1 MILVCPNCATRYI
14 VPDEAIGVNGRQVR
28 CASCKHSWF
37 QQGAALPLRE
47 EGIPPTP
54 PPPAAAAPVA
64 RDERRDAGEEVPV
77 AAPSAAVAPSPAP
90 APASDRQP
98 DAVPD
103 AAVDAMAD
111 SAREQGYETEQAGED
126 RPRGYAHAVDVSR
139 VERPYARSGRNFDAG
154 IGLAEDNSLIDP
166 PSSRRPRRNPARL
179 WTWAAALFCLVLVG
193 AGTALYFLGPP
204 QWAVRA
210 GLLSDSQEPDLL
222 FYLAKPAERR
232 SLPSGQEY
240 FAFSARIVNSGSRIL
255 SVPPVEVQLR
265 DRQDR
270 MVFSWT
276 TKADKA
282 ELKPGE
288 EASISESRLDIPKN
302 AENLSLTFVENGR

>member
-1 MILVCPNCATRYI
+1 MILVCPSCATRYI

-54 PPPAAAAPVA
+54 PPPTAAAPAA
-64 RDERRDAGEEVPV
+64 RDEWRNPAGEAQVAVSPPSSAPV
-77 AAPSAAVAPSPAP
+77 A
-90 APASDRQP
+90 DER
-98 DAVPD
+98 D
-103 AAVDAMAD
+103 AAVDAIAD
-111 SAREQGYETEQAGED
+111 SAREQGYEAEQVGAGQDWE
-126 RPRGYAHAVDVSR
+126 RPSGYVRTVDVSQ
-139 VERPYARSGRNFDAG
+139 VEKPQMRTGMAFGSGAG
-154 IGLAEDNSLIDP
+154 LDEDKSLISP
-166 PSSRRPRRNPARL
+166 PPVSRPRRNPARL
-179 WTWAAALFCLVLVG
+179 WTWAAALFCLALVG

-210 GLLSDSQEPDLL
+210 GLLSDTQEPDLL

-232 SLPSGQEY
+232 SLPNGQEY
-240 FAFSARIVNSGSRIL
+240 FAFSARIVNSGSRVL

-265 DRQDR
+265 DGQDR

-302 AENLSLTFVENGR
+302 AQNLSLTFVENGR